1 MHKSI
6 LWPLPPTFLAK
17 AIAATRCFLLKT
29 TIFLFKHQNFPMK
42 KVAVVLEA
50 MLWCRYF

>member
-1 MHKSI
+1 M
-6 LWPLPPTFLAK
+6 T
-17 AIAATRCFLLKT
+17 IAHNVFRLGDRRHSM
-29 TIFLFKHQNFPMK
+29 LFIKNYYFSLKHQNFPMK